1 MGCTSCTK
9 FNPVMKNI
17 SSIQSELLKIKDFND
32 LNCLIS
38 KNYKKD
44 SLKQENFQEIFN
56 EMINSTS
63 KNIKLFQTIFEEFN
77 SGLDYKCKDIL
88 IFLFSISYHENPS
101 EDFYNILLME
111 EEIALNRKNSNLS
124 EGSNSNKRL
133 IYRGEME
140 DALKKLIY
148 YNTQFILEKCKNLF
162 VNCYSDYEKFHESFS
177 ERNRETLIIY
187 ICNEMDNFQIKHI
200 SSISNAKK
208 YFDIFDIKLLFENF
222 NWLCHSDEI
231 RLELDLHATNK
242 I

>member
-1 MGCTSCTK
+1 MGCTSCTR

-17 SSIQSELLKIKDFND
+17 STIYSELLKIKDFND

-38 KNYKKD
+38 KNYKKE
-44 SLKQENFQEIFN
+44 SLKPENFQEIFN
-56 EMINSTS
+56 EMINSSS
-63 KNIKLFQTIFEEFN
+63 KHLKLFQTIFEEFN

-124 EGSNSNKRL
+124 ESSNSNKRL

-162 VNCYSDYEKFHESFS
+162 VNCYSDYEKFHVSFS
-177 ERNRETLIIY
+177 EKNRETLIIY
-187 ICNEMDNFQIKHI
+187 ICNEMDNFQIKNI

-208 YFDIFDIKLLFENF
+208 YFDIFDVKLLFENF
-222 NWLCHSDEI
+222 HWLCYSDEI
-231 RLELDLHATNK
+231 RLELELHATNK